1 MRLWI
6 LMHRSINR
14 NLYRFLS
21 AQQKAEQKKQQ
32 TFLCPAC
39 GGEVHWGRTDRNSRM
54 VCRCKGCGMYLRG

>member
-39 GGEVHWGRTDRNSRM
+39 GGRCQWYRKPGTGSL
-54 VCRCKGCGMYLRG
+54 VCSCPDCGMYLRG